1 MTESLTKHFNIRR
14 DRVPRFNSVMP
25 RIRAHYPYTGDSTG
39 KEAGLSWIVMDALET
54 FADILDALDNS
65 GLEWTPKDAIRAF
78 GDFLDANA
86 AAEKPRKVPGQVGAD
101 ETHTFVDWTC
111 PECRTENRTGADDGT
126 PVCPLCGM
134 EVDLDVWPGR
144 TK

>member
-39 KEAGLSWIVMDALET
+39 KEAGLSWIVMDALEN
-54 FADILDALDNS
+54 FA
-65 GLEWTPKDAIRAF
+65 
-78 GDFLDANA
+78 DFLDANA
-86 AAEKPRKVPGQVGAD
+86 AAEKPRKVPGQVGTD

-111 PECRTENRTGADDGT
+111 PECRVENRTGADDGT

-134 EVDLDVWPGR
+134 EVELDVWPGR
-144 TK
+144 TGGGSNE